1 MKRGSFLV
9 LEGIDGSGKSTQL
22 QRLAAALE
30 AAGHAVL
37 ATREPSDGAI
47 GRRIREMARSGET
60 LPPEQELEWF
70 MEDRAEHVREVIQP
84 ALAAGRTVLCDRY
97 YLSTVAYQGARGLD
111 WEAILAESE
120 ARFPQPE
127 LALILELDAASG
139 LARTRLRG
147 GAADPAFE
155 NLEFLERV
163 AAIFAAIDRPW
174 IARID
179 GSRGPDSVAS
189 AINAAVESRDARNG
203 GDRN

>member
-22 QRLAAALE
+22 QRLAATLE

-60 LPPEQELEWF
+60 LPPERELEWF

-120 ARFPQPE
+120 ARFPRPD
-127 LALILELDAASG
+127 LAVILEIDAASG

-174 IARID
+174 IVRID
-179 GSRGPDSVAS
+179 AAATPDAVTT
-189 AINAAVESRDARNG
+189 AIAAAMTDN
-203 GDRN
+203 

>member
-60 LPPEQELEWF
+60 LPPERELEWF

-120 ARFPQPE
+120 ARFPRPD
-127 LALILELDAASG
+127 LAVILEIDAASG

-174 IARID
+174 IVRID
-179 GSRGPDSVAS
+179 AAATPDAVTT
-189 AINAAVESRDARNG
+189 AIAAAMTDN
-203 GDRN
+203 

>member
-22 QRLAAALE
+22 QRLAATLE

-60 LPPEQELEWF
+60 LPPERELEWF

-120 ARFPQPE
+120 ARFPRPD
-127 LALILELDAASG
+127 LAVILEIDAASG

-155 NLEFLERV
+155 NLEFIERV

-174 IARID
+174 IVRID
-179 GSRGPDSVAS
+179 AAATPDAVTT
-189 AINAAVESRDARNG
+189 AIAAAMTDN
-203 GDRN
+203 

>member
-120 ARFPQPE
+120 ARFPRPD
-127 LALILELDAASG
+127 LALILEIDAASG

-163 AAIFAAIDRPW
+163 AAIFAAIDFM
-174 IARID
+174 A
-179 GSRGPDSVAS
+179 G
-189 AINAAVESRDARNG
+189 
-203 GDRN
+203 

>member
-1 MKRGSFLV
+1 MKRGSFV
-9 LEGIDGSGKSTQL
+9 ILEGIDGSGKSTQL
-22 QRLAAALE
+22 QRLVAGLE
-30 AAGHAVL
+30 AAGHDVV

-47 GRRIREMARSGET
+47 GRRIRARARSGES

-70 MEDRAEHVREVIQP
+70 MEDRTEHVRQVIQP
-84 ALAAGRTVLCDRY
+84 ALIAGRTVVCDRY

-111 WEAILAESE
+111 WQAILAESE
-120 ARFPQPE
+120 ARFPQPD
-127 LALILELDAASG
+127 LALILEIDAASG

-155 NLEFLERV
+155 NLAFLERV

-179 GSRGPDSVAS
+179 ASGDADSVTA
-189 AINAAVESRDARNG
+189 AITAATKK
-203 GDRN
+203 GD

>member
-1 MKRGSFLV
+1 VKRGSFLV

-22 QRLAAALE
+22 QHLAAALE

-37 ATREPSDGAI
+37 VTREPSDGAI

-60 LPPEQELEWF
+60 LPPERELEWF

-120 ARFPQPE
+120 ARFPRPD
-127 LALILELDAASG
+127 LAVILEIDAASG

-174 IARID
+174 IVRID
-179 GSRGPDSVAS
+179 AAATPDAVTT
-189 AINAAVESRDARNG
+189 AIAAAMTDN
-203 GDRN
+203 